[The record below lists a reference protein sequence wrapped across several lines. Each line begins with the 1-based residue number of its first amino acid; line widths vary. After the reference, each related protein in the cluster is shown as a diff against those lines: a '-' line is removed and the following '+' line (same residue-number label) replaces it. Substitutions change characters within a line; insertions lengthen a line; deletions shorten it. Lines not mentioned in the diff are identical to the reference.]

1 MLVREDD
8 LRGPEIAALLQ
19 AHLDTMALHSPPE
32 SIHALDLGALRVP
45 EITFWTAWEDT
56 RLLGC
61 GALKALGPRHGE
73 IKSMHTAQRFRGQ
86 GGARRI
92 LQRILDEAAA
102 RAYTRLSLE
111 TGSADAFEPARTLYA
126 RHGFVFTGP
135 FGNYVED
142 PFSVFMTRELDAG

>member
-61 GALKALGPRHGE
+61 GALKALGPRHVACRRSHSISQVAPE
-73 IKSMHTAQRFRGQ
+73 ASAPRGA
-86 GGARRI
+86 GV
-92 LQRILDEAAA
+92 AA
-102 RAYTRLSLE
+102 TR
-111 TGSADAFEPARTLYA
+111 
-126 RHGFVFTGP
+126 
-135 FGNYVED
+135 VEQ
-142 PFSVFMTRELDAG
+142 